1 MPRLFIRHNVADYA
15 AWRKVYDDFDAERAS
30 MGVTRHAV
38 YQSLDDSRDVT
49 VWHDFATSEKAK
61 GFVANQRLKEV
72 MSNAGVQG
80 TPQLWFVNEAP

>member
-1 MPRLFIRHNVADYA
+1 
-15 AWRKVYDDFDAERAS
+15 
-30 MGVTRHAV
+30 
-38 YQSLDDSRDVT
+38 VT